1 MERET
6 ERLDTIAQRL
16 VHAPRFVWRPGMLAR
31 DESGFWMRGKPAPG
45 SALFPD
51 LLDPSTIGCMLA
63 TVLELYR
70 DALGVTFV
78 RDSDHR
84 WRAIIEQ
91 RSDDRDENLFA
102 DSFAE
107 LLALLIEAAE

>member
-16 VHAPRFVWRPGMLAR
+16 VHAPRFAWRPNMLAR
-31 DESGFWMRGKPAPG
+31 DASGFWMRGKPAPG

-51 LLDPSTIGCMLA
+51 LLDPPTIGYLA
-63 TVLELYR
+63 AMVIEAYAEHQQLVMHR
-70 DALGVTFV
+70 D
-78 RDSDHR
+78 
-84 WRAIIEQ
+84 
-91 RSDDRDENLFA
+91 RSRGWTAVASMDGNAVANQIHA

>member
-16 VHAPRFVWRPGMLAR
+16 VHAPRFAWRPGMLAR

-70 DALGVTFV
+70 DAAGLNFA
-78 RDSDHR
+78 RDNQHR
-84 WRAIIEQ
+84 WLAIVA
-91 RSDDRDENLFA
+91 DGRDTTPLFA